1 MDDLDHMLVWA
12 GSCRHHQAIIQ
23 QVQRDR
29 LAREAEVAQ
38 PKNKTISLVRN
49 VFVAIINLLTGQ

>member
-1 MDDLDHMLVWA
+1 MNDLDHMLNGA
-12 GSCRHHQAIIQ
+12 GGCRHHQAIIQ

-38 PKNKTISLVRN
+38 PKNKIISLVRN
-49 VFVAIINLLTGQ
+49 VFVAIINLVTG